1 MAKQLGYIILLLT
14 CAPISS
20 AALSQTQPS
29 GCGDAVTVQRGDTLS
44 SIAERCDVTERS
56 LMRLNPRIEGSRD
69 LRVGMQL
76 DVSRDA
82 GEGLGRLG
90 SLAGQAVGTL
100 SGFARDLGS
109 SAQDLLDR
117 NPDLRQRME
126 GVERQLQSPGAD
138 SIKGS
143 VSVAP
148 REIASGETLTV
159 TAQGLPSDAPVAI
172 GAGRRQ
178 AAYEIIERA
187 RTASDGTLRMS
198 VRVPDWAAD
207 MRQVAI
213 VVAAENGEWSVRSEP
228 ITVAGSKL

>member
-1 MAKQLGYIILLLT
+1 MATHLSFIVSLFACALL
-14 CAPISS
+14 PSV
-20 AALSQTQPS
+20 ALSQTQSS
-29 GCGDAVTVQRGDTLS
+29 GCGDAVTVERGDTLS

-76 DVSRDA
+76 DVRGDV

-100 SGFARDLGS
+100 SDFARNLGS

-126 GVERQLQSPGAD
+126 SVERQLQSSGTGPV
-138 SIKGS
+138 KGS
-143 VSVAP
+143 VSVSP
-148 REIASGETLTV
+148 TEIASGETLTMS
-159 TAQGLPSDAPVAI
+159 AQGLPPNVPVVI

-187 RTASDGTLRMS
+187 RTSSDGTLRMN
-198 VRVPDWAAD
+198 VRVPEWAAD
-207 MRQVAI
+207 VRQLAV
-213 VVAAENGEWSVRSEP
+213 VVAAENSDWSIRSEP
-228 ITVAGSKL
+228 ITVTGSKL